1 MISATGGLA
10 STATVAG
17 RRIVDTA
24 LWIVAG
30 LLSLIFLLAGIMKM
44 TQTKEKLSE
53 NMGWVEH
60 YEPRTV
66 KLIGLLEV
74 LGAVGLIL
82 PAVTNIL
89 PILTPLAAIGIAL
102 VMVGAMSRHL
112 SRGNE
117 TQMVVMNMAFLL
129 MALFV
134 AWGRFGDYA
143 F

>member
-1 MISATGGLA
+1 MDIALWV
-10 STATVAG
+10 VAG
-17 RRIVDTA
+17 V
-24 LWIVAG
+24 
-30 LLSLIFLLAGIMKM
+30 LSGIFLVAGIMKM
-44 TQTKEKLSE
+44 TQTKEKLAE

-60 YEPRTV
+60 YEPRAI
-66 KLIGLLEV
+66 KLIGLLET
-74 LGAVGLIL
+74 LGAIGLIL

-117 TQMVVMNMAFLL
+117 TQMVVMNMMFLL

>member
-1 MISATGGLA
+1 MN
-10 STATVAG
+10 V
-17 RRIVDTA
+17 A
-24 LWIVAG
+24 LWVIAG
-30 LLSLIFLLAGIMKM
+30 VLAAAFLMAGMMKM
-44 TQTKEKLSE
+44 TQAKEKLAE

-60 YEPRTV
+60 YEPRQI
-66 KLIGLLEV
+66 KLIGLLET
-74 LGAVGLIL
+74 LGAIGLIV
-82 PAVTNIL
+82 PALTGIL

-102 VMVGAMSRHL
+102 VMVGAMARHL

-117 TQMVVMNMAFLL
+117 TNMVAMNMAFLL

>member
-1 MISATGGLA
+1 MDI
-10 STATVAG
+10 
-17 RRIVDTA
+17 A

-30 LLSLIFLLAGIMKM
+30 LLAAIFLIAGMMKM
-44 TQTKEKLSE
+44 IQPKEKLAES
-53 NMGWVEH
+53 MGWVEH

-66 KLIGLLEV
+66 KLIGLLEA
-74 LGAVGLIL
+74 LGAIGLIV
-82 PAVTNIL
+82 PAVTGIL

-117 TQMVVMNMAFLL
+117 TQMVAINMMFLL

>member
-1 MISATGGLA
+1 MN
-10 STATVAG
+10 V
-17 RRIVDTA
+17 A

-30 LLSLIFLLAGIMKM
+30 LLAAIFLMAGFMKM
-44 TQTKEKLSE
+44 TQAKEKLAE

-60 YEPRTV
+60 YEPRQI
-66 KLIGLLEV
+66 KLIGLLET
-74 LGAVGLIL
+74 LGAIGLIV
-82 PAVTNIL
+82 PALTGIL

-102 VMVGAMSRHL
+102 VMVGAMARHL
-112 SRGNE
+112 NRGNE
-117 TQMVVMNMAFLL
+117 TPMVAMNMAFLL

>member
-1 MISATGGLA
+1 M
-10 STATVAG
+10 
-17 RRIVDTA
+17 
-24 LWIVAG
+24 
-30 LLSLIFLLAGIMKM
+30 AGIMKM
-44 TQTKEKLSE
+44 TQTKEKLAE

-60 YEPRTV
+60 YKTRAIR
-66 KLIGLLEV
+66 LIGLLEA
-74 LGAVGLIL
+74 LGAIGLIL

-89 PILTPLAAIGIAL
+89 PILTPLAVIGIAL
-102 VMVGAMSRHL
+102 VMVRAMSRQL

-117 TQMVVMNMAFLL
+117 TQMVVMNMTFLL

>member
-1 MISATGGLA
+1 MNI
-10 STATVAG
+10 
-17 RRIVDTA
+17 A

-30 LLSLIFLLAGIMKM
+30 LLAAIFLMAGMMKIR
-44 TQTKEKLSE
+44 QSKEKLAES
-53 NMGWVEH
+53 MGWVEH
-60 YEPRTV
+60 YEPRTI

-74 LGAVGLIL
+74 LAAIGLIV
-82 PAVTNIL
+82 PAVTGIV
-89 PILTPLAAIGIAL
+89 PMLTPLAAIGLAL
-102 VMVGAMSRHL
+102 VMVGAMARHL

-117 TQMVVMNMAFLL
+117 TQDVVKSMIFLL